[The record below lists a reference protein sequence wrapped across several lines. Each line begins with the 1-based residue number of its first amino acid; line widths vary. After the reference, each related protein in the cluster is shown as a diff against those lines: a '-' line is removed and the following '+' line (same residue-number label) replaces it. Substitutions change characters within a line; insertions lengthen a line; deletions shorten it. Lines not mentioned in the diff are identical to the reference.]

1 MNIVIRQAD
10 KEDLPSVLLLY
21 SQPSVDDGDVLPV
34 ETAEKLLE
42 KMKSYPNYNL
52 YVAERN
58 NSIIGS
64 FALLIMDNLAHMGS
78 PSGVVEDV
86 MVSPNHQGQG
96 GGREMMNYARDI
108 CREIGCYKLIV
119 SSNIKRKDAHR
130 FYETIGFKRHGYS
143 FLVEL

>member
-86 MVSPNHQGQG
+86 MVSPIHQGQG
-96 GGREMMNYARDI
+96 VGRE
-108 CREIGCYKLIV
+108 
-119 SSNIKRKDAHR
+119 
-130 FYETIGFKRHGYS
+130 RH
-143 FLVEL
+143 